1 MNSYHY
7 SRPVSPPLPDKYS
20 GGYLPKMPTYS
31 GASQSRDSSA
41 SQSRDSGASQSR
53 DSGASQSR
61 DSGASQSGGATGSS
75 ASQRTS
81 SLSVPT
87 RWYPEEEKY
96 KMLSQWKASGLTRRA
111 YSRSK
116 GIPESTFGQWVRE
129 ADDSYEAA
137 EEKWSRLI
145 SEWQASGLSQRKFAS
160 KKGISRSCLNERA
173 NSKGAK

>member
-41 SQSRDSGASQSR
+41 SQSGGATGSS
-53 DSGASQSR
+53 
-61 DSGASQSGGATGSS
+61 ASQSGGATGSS